1 MASTLKIK
9 KRCNFCLKHLRAD
22 GTCQNPQCPRYVPEG
37 AKQDTP
43 KQGK

>member
-1 MASTLKIK
+1 MAVA
-9 KRCNFCLKHLRAD
+9 KRCPFCLKKLRPD

-37 AKQDTP
+37 AKQDT